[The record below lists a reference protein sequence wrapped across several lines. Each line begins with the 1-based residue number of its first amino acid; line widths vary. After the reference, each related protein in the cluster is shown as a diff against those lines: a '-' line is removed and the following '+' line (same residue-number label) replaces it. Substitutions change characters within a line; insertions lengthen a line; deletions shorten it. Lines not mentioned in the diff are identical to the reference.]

1 MWPANPKIFT
11 PRPFA
16 QKVFRPWP
24 KISPALETFATT
36 FPRIAAHWGS
46 TSHTW
51 WSYIQSILTI
61 CRFCTCEFS
70 HLLKFICS
78 PTVSAFHGPS
88 PTFPER
94 QQNKTKQESPVA
106 HSQLRSTKEILASG
120 VTVCHFQ
127 DKVYTHVYLPLPPLP
142 ARWASKSLTSGR
154 PATWKRPESSDQCM
168 KKHHPLARNV
178 LLGLS
183 CE

>member
-1 MWPANPKIFT
+1 MPICSVLSTAAFVPQWQSLGAPEFVRPANPKIFT

-51 WSYIQSILTI
+51 LSYIQSILTI
-61 CRFCTCEFS
+61 CRFRTCEFT

-78 PTVSAFHGPS
+78 PNVSAFHGPS

-94 QQNKTKQESPVA
+94 QQNKTKQ
-106 HSQLRSTKEILASG
+106 
-120 VTVCHFQ
+120 
-127 DKVYTHVYLPLPPLP
+127 
-142 ARWASKSLTSGR
+142 KSL
-154 PATWKRPESSDQCM
+154 
-168 KKHHPLARNV
+168 
-178 LLGLS
+178 LLPIPS
-183 CE
+183 CGPPRRFLQVE